1 MEQISLFNYPEYK
14 INKPVRLI
22 ELFAGIGAQAK
33 ALERLGINFEHY
45 RVCEFDKFAIKSYN
59 AIHGTDFETSDITK
73 ISAEDLGIVD
83 TDKYCY
89 IMTYSFPCQD
99 LSIAGKQKGMSRNS
113 NTRSGLLWQV
123 ERLLKECP
131 ELPQILVMENVPQ
144 VHGKKNVN
152 SFNEWIGFLESKGY
166 SNYWKDLNSKNF
178 GVPQNRNRCFM
189 ISILGEYS
197 YNFPNEFPLNKVL
210 LDLLENEA
218 DVDSKYYVSDAKI
231 ECMRNANAITSCYG
245 ISKTIRASGRASTD
259 RHTFDCIEI
268 GKLCKV
274 KKKIARCVGGVGDK
288 KSNNGTQYY
297 QQNRIYAGDIALAH
311 PSNLSCGSYK
321 YVVDK
326 QYYLSEKGKKYVLS
340 PKRGMATDINPD
352 IAQTITAK
360 GIKNWTGTFI
370 SDNIESINKSSTI
383 GSKQPTK
390 ITLTDGTIK
399 TSDDNLSDIIVRKLT
414 PRECWRLMDFDDTD
428 FDKAQAVVSN
438 SQLYKQAGNSIV
450 VSVLYYI
457 FKELF

>member
-1 MEQISLFNYPEYK
+1 MEQMSLFNYPKYK
-14 INKPVRLI
+14 IDKPVRLI

-33 ALERLGINFEHY
+33 ALERLGVDFEHY

-59 AIHGTDFETSDITK
+59 VIHGTDFITSDITK

-99 LSIAGKQKGMSRNS
+99 LSVSGKQKGMSRNS

-123 ERLLKECP
+123 ERLLKECS
-131 ELPQILVMENVPQ
+131 ELPQILVMENVTQ
-144 VHGKKNVN
+144 VHGTKNIN
-152 SFNEWIGFLESKGY
+152 SFNEWISFLESKGY

-197 YNFPNEFPLNKVL
+197 YNFPDEILLDKVIF
-210 LDLLENEA
+210 DLLENKA

-231 ECMRNANAITSCYG
+231 EYMRNANAITSCYG
-245 ISKTIRASGRASTD
+245 ISKTIRTSGRASAD

-268 GKLCKV
+268 GRLCNGKWSRQ
-274 KKKIARCVGGVGDK
+274 IDK
-288 KSNNGTQYY
+288 
-297 QQNRIYAGDIALAH
+297 NRRVYSVSGCCPTLT
-311 PSNLSCGSYK
+311 SCGGGG
-321 YVVDK
+321 
-326 QYYLSEKGKKYVLS
+326 SEKKVAYCV
-340 PKRGMATDINPD
+340 
-352 IAQTITAK
+352 
-360 GIKNWTGTFI
+360 
-370 SDNIESINKSSTI
+370 DNIGN
-383 GSKQPTK
+383 
-390 ITLTDGTIK
+390 
-399 TSDDNLSDIIVRKLT
+399 SDVIVRKLT
-414 PRECWRLMDFDDTD
+414 PRECWRLMDFDNTD

>member
-1 MEQISLFNYPEYK
+1 MEQINLFNYPEYK

-33 ALERLGINFEHY
+33 ALERLGVDFEHY

-73 ISAEDLGIVD
+73 ISAQDLGIVD

-123 ERLLKECP
+123 ERLLKECS

-144 VHGKKNVN
+144 VHGKKNIN

-197 YNFPNEFPLNKVL
+197 YNFPNEIPLNKVL

-231 ECMRNANAITSCYG
+231 EYMRNANAITSCYG
-245 ISKTIRASGRASTD
+245 IPKTIRASGRASAD

-268 GKLCKV
+268 GKLCGDKYNKYLDV
-274 KKKIARCVGGVGDK
+274 NRRVYSVNGCCPTLETCEGGGRKKKIGYCVSNTGD
-288 KSNNGTQYY
+288 
-297 QQNRIYAGDIALAH
+297 
-311 PSNLSCGSYK
+311 
-321 YVVDK
+321 
-326 QYYLSEKGKKYVLS
+326 
-340 PKRGMATDINPD
+340 
-352 IAQTITAK
+352 
-360 GIKNWTGTFI
+360 
-370 SDNIESINKSSTI
+370 SDV
-383 GSKQPTK
+383 
-390 ITLTDGTIK
+390 
-399 TSDDNLSDIIVRKLT
+399 IVRMLT

-438 SQLYKQAGNSIV
+438 RQLYKQAGNSIV

>member
-1 MEQISLFNYPEYK
+1 MEQISLFNYPKYK

-33 ALERLGINFEHY
+33 ALERLGVNFEHY

-59 AIHGTDFETSDITK
+59 AIHGTDFITSDITK
-73 ISAEDLGIVD
+73 ISAQDLGIVD

-99 LSIAGKQKGMSRNS
+99 LSIAGKQKGMSRDS

-123 ERLLKECP
+123 ERLLKECS

-144 VHGKKNVN
+144 VHGKKNIN

-189 ISILGEYS
+189 ISILGKYS
-197 YNFPNEFPLNKVL
+197 YNFPDEFPLNKIL

-218 DVDSKYYVSDAKI
+218 DVDSKYYVYDARIEYMKNTKFVQSKYEHRVIKQNDKI
-231 ECMRNANAITSCYG
+231 S
-245 ISKTIRASGRASTD
+245 
-259 RHTFDCIEI
+259 HTLCARDYKDPRCIEI
-268 GKLCKV
+268 GKLCGSKYDRQLDV
-274 KKKIARCVGGVGDK
+274 NRRVYSVDGCCPTLTTCEGGGNEKKIGYCVGNTGD
-288 KSNNGTQYY
+288 
-297 QQNRIYAGDIALAH
+297 
-311 PSNLSCGSYK
+311 
-321 YVVDK
+321 
-326 QYYLSEKGKKYVLS
+326 
-340 PKRGMATDINPD
+340 
-352 IAQTITAK
+352 
-360 GIKNWTGTFI
+360 
-370 SDNIESINKSSTI
+370 SDV
-383 GSKQPTK
+383 
-390 ITLTDGTIK
+390 
-399 TSDDNLSDIIVRKLT
+399 IVRRLT

-428 FDKAQAVVSN
+428 FDKAQSVVSN

>member
-14 INKPVRLI
+14 INKPVRFI

-33 ALERLGINFEHY
+33 ALERLCVNFEHY

-59 AIHGTDFETSDITK
+59 AIHGTDFITSDITK

-99 LSIAGKQKGMSRNS
+99 LSVAGKQKGMSRNS

-123 ERLLKECP
+123 ERLLKECS

-144 VHGKKNVN
+144 VHGKKNIN
-152 SFNEWIGFLESKGY
+152 SFNEWISFLESKGY

-178 GVPQNRNRCFM
+178 GVPQNRNRCFI

-231 ECMRNANAITSCYG
+231 EYMRNARFSQGRYEQKVIKQNDK
-245 ISKTIRASGRASTD
+245 IS
-259 RHTFDCIEI
+259 HTLCARDYIEPMCIEI
-268 GKLCKV
+268 GKLCGSKYDRYLDV
-274 KKKIARCVGGVGDK
+274 NRRVYSVCGCCPTLETCEGGGTENKIAYCVGNTGD
-288 KSNNGTQYY
+288 
-297 QQNRIYAGDIALAH
+297 
-311 PSNLSCGSYK
+311 
-321 YVVDK
+321 
-326 QYYLSEKGKKYVLS
+326 
-340 PKRGMATDINPD
+340 
-352 IAQTITAK
+352 
-360 GIKNWTGTFI
+360 
-370 SDNIESINKSSTI
+370 SDV
-383 GSKQPTK
+383 
-390 ITLTDGTIK
+390 
-399 TSDDNLSDIIVRKLT
+399 IVRMLT
-414 PRECWRLMDFDDTD
+414 PREYWRLMDFDDTD
-428 FDKAQAVVSN
+428 FDKAQSVVSN
-438 SQLYKQAGNSIV
+438 RQLYNQAGNSIV

>member
-1 MEQISLFNYPEYK
+1 MEQINLFNYPEYK

-33 ALERLGINFEHY
+33 ALERLGVNFEHY

-99 LSIAGKQKGMSRNS
+99 LSVAGKQKGMSRNS

-123 ERLLKECP
+123 ERLLKECS
-131 ELPQILVMENVPQ
+131 ELPQILVMENVLQ

-189 ISILGEYS
+189 ISILGKYS
-197 YNFPNEFPLNKVL
+197 YNFPNEIPLNKVL

-218 DVDSKYYVSDAKI
+218 DVDSKYYISDARI
-231 ECMRNANAITSCYG
+231 ECMRNANAITS
-245 ISKTIRASGRASTD
+245 
-259 RHTFDCIEI
+259 DCI
-268 GKLCKV
+268 GNWS
-274 KKKIARCVGGVGDK
+274 GD
-288 KSNNGTQYY
+288 SS
-297 QQNRIYAGDIALAH
+297 A
-311 PSNLSCGSYK
+311 YK
-321 YVVDK
+321 YFYHGENAE
-326 QYYLSEKGKKYVLS
+326 QYLKDIKFKENLLIILCYYWRDVKGLSWSEIKEKIG
-340 PKRGMATDINPD
+340 TDDLNSV
-352 IAQTITAK
+352 K
-360 GIKNWTGTFI
+360 MGIK
-370 SDNIESINKSSTI
+370 
-383 GSKQPTK
+383 
-390 ITLTDGTIK
+390 
-399 TSDDNLSDIIVRKLT
+399 
-414 PRECWRLMDFDDTD
+414 
-428 FDKAQAVVSN
+428 A
-438 SQLYKQAGNSIV
+438 SQFGAFL
-450 VSVLYYI
+450 
-457 FKELF
+457 KELMEKRFSNE

>member
-33 ALERLGINFEHY
+33 ALERLDVNFEHY

-59 AIHGTDFETSDITK
+59 AIHETDFETSDITK

-123 ERLLKECP
+123 ERLLKECS
-131 ELPQILVMENVPQ
+131 ELPQILVMENAPQ
-144 VHGKKNVN
+144 VHGKKNIN
-152 SFNEWIGFLESKGY
+152 SFNEWISFLESKGY

-197 YNFPNEFPLNKVL
+197 YNFPDEIPLNKVL

-231 ECMRNANAITSCYG
+231 EYMRNANAITS
-245 ISKTIRASGRASTD
+245 
-259 RHTFDCIEI
+259 DCIEI
-268 GKLCKV
+268 GKLCGGKYDRRLDV
-274 KKKIARCVGGVGDK
+274 NRRVYSVDGCCPTLETCEGGGRKKKIAYCV
-288 KSNNGTQYY
+288 SN
-297 QQNRIYAGDIALAH
+297 
-311 PSNLSCGSYK
+311 
-321 YVVDK
+321 
-326 QYYLSEKGKKYVLS
+326 
-340 PKRGMATDINPD
+340 
-352 IAQTITAK
+352 
-360 GIKNWTGTFI
+360 TGN
-370 SDNIESINKSSTI
+370 SDV
-383 GSKQPTK
+383 
-390 ITLTDGTIK
+390 
-399 TSDDNLSDIIVRKLT
+399 IVRMLT
-414 PRECWRLMDFDDTD
+414 PREYWRLMDFDDTD

>member
-1 MEQISLFNYPEYK
+1 MEQINLFNYPEYK

-33 ALERLGINFEHY
+33 ALERLGVNFEHY

-99 LSIAGKQKGMSRNS
+99 LSVAGKQKGMSRNS

-123 ERLLKECP
+123 ERLLKECS
-131 ELPQILVMENVPQ
+131 ELPQILVMENVLQ

-189 ISILGEYS
+189 VSILGEYS
-197 YNFPNEFPLNKVL
+197 YNFPNEIPLNKIL
-210 LDLLENEA
+210 FDLLENET
-218 DVDSKYYVSDAKI
+218 DVDIKYYVSDAKI
-231 ECMRNANAITSCYG
+231 ECMRNAKFSRAGYKQRVIKQNDK
-245 ISKTIRASGRASTD
+245 IS
-259 RHTFDCIEI
+259 HTLCARDYKGPMCIEI
-268 GKLCKV
+268 GKLCGSKYDRQLDV
-274 KKKIARCVGGVGDK
+274 NRRVYSVDGCCPTLTTCEGGGIEKKIGYCGGNTGD
-288 KSNNGTQYY
+288 
-297 QQNRIYAGDIALAH
+297 
-311 PSNLSCGSYK
+311 
-321 YVVDK
+321 
-326 QYYLSEKGKKYVLS
+326 
-340 PKRGMATDINPD
+340 
-352 IAQTITAK
+352 
-360 GIKNWTGTFI
+360 
-370 SDNIESINKSSTI
+370 SDV
-383 GSKQPTK
+383 
-390 ITLTDGTIK
+390 
-399 TSDDNLSDIIVRKLT
+399 IVRMLT
-414 PRECWRLMDFDDTD
+414 PREYWRLMDFDDTD
-428 FDKAQAVVSN
+428 FDKAQSVVSN

>member
-73 ISAEDLGIVD
+73 ISAQDLEIVD

-89 IMTYSFPCQD
+89 IMTYSFPCQY

-123 ERLLKECP
+123 ERLLKECS

-144 VHGKKNVN
+144 VHGKKNIN

-178 GVPQNRNRCFM
+178 GVPQNRKRCFM

-210 LDLLENEA
+210 LDLLESEA
-218 DVDSKYYVSDAKI
+218 DVGSQYYVSDAKI
-231 ECMRNANAITSCYG
+231 ENMRNANAITSCYG
-245 ISKTIRASGRASTD
+245 ISKTIRASGRSSAD

-268 GKLCKV
+268 GKLCGSKYDRRLDV
-274 KKKIARCVGGVGDK
+274 NKRVYSVDGCYPTLTTCEGGGIEKKIAYCVSNTGD
-288 KSNNGTQYY
+288 
-297 QQNRIYAGDIALAH
+297 
-311 PSNLSCGSYK
+311 
-321 YVVDK
+321 
-326 QYYLSEKGKKYVLS
+326 
-340 PKRGMATDINPD
+340 
-352 IAQTITAK
+352 
-360 GIKNWTGTFI
+360 
-370 SDNIESINKSSTI
+370 SDV
-383 GSKQPTK
+383 
-390 ITLTDGTIK
+390 
-399 TSDDNLSDIIVRKLT
+399 IVRKLT
-414 PRECWRLMDFDDTD
+414 PREYWRLMDFDDTD